1 MANLNVSFQRSINL
15 IERHYKCHSKK
26 INERGKEQTFSLE
39 YFIHFYKILLIEE
52 IRLIFDMDVDEFS
65 SLTQTGKF
73 QSEIIN
79 LLDKVIMLLA
89 NKALDARLYPPLRT
103 YHKPKLDL

>member
-1 MANLNVSFQRSINL
+1 
-15 IERHYKCHSKK
+15 
-26 INERGKEQTFSLE
+26 
-39 YFIHFYKILLIEE
+39 
-52 IRLIFDMDVDEFS
+52 MDVDEFS

-103 YHKPKLDL
+103 YNKLKLDL